1 MNFSDNNRKT
11 FFTTSSHP
19 PPTSYYNE
27 FIIGA
32 FDLSHDTFYTYTD
45 YFNFNL
51 WHHYPNLSYNQI
63 SNNWY
68 TQGWDWHIASP
79 EDLLEADESEYGQ
92 TIEDILDD
100 NINAGMNTFFQRP
113 KFEQIF
119 YGQRSDY
126 QAEETHG
133 NPDLSFYTFKTSY
146 YRNN

>member
-1 MNFSDNNRKT
+1 MNIVYITFKITTKKKKKLIITIILPVIALILTILNFSDNNRKT

-100 NINAGMNTFFQRP
+100 NINAGMNTFF
-113 KFEQIF
+113 
-119 YGQRSDY
+119 
-126 QAEETHG
+126 
-133 NPDLSFYTFKTSY
+133 
-146 YRNN
+146 